1 MPDGISGVPPKAGM
15 ENALGLGATHLDV
28 LIIGAGLSGIGAA
41 CRIAKKSRHSTFAI
55 LEARDV
61 IGGTWD
67 LFRYPGVRSD
77 SDMYTL
83 GYSFRP
89 WRGLKALAP
98 AGAILDYIRQT
109 AAQYGIERHIRF
121 GHRLVHAAWS
131 SEAAQWA
138 LDVEIVA
145 SGQVVRYTAGMLL
158 MCGGYYSY
166 AQGHAPEFAGAADFE
181 GKIVHPQFWPEGL
194 DYAGKKM
201 VVIGSGATAVTLV
214 PSLAQTASH
223 VVMLQR
229 SPSYVVSRPSVDRLA
244 ARLHRF
250 LPGAVAANIVRAKN
264 IIETI
269 FLYTLA
275 RRKPAEVKRAIVGL
289 VRKELGTDYDVE
301 RHFTPSYKPWDQRV
315 CLVPDADLFKAI
327 SSGKASVVTEHIETL
342 TRMGIK
348 LRDGREIAADII
360 VSATGLKL
368 QMMGGATIAVD
379 GTPLNVGA
387 TLTYKGMMLAGVPN
401 FVFVVGY
408 TNASWTL
415 KADLVSNYT
424 VRLLNFMKRRGF
436 NVVVPTR
443 DPAVREAPIIDF
455 SSGYVQRAAGQLPQ
469 QGDRKPW
476 LLHQNYLRD
485 MPMLRFGRLRDGV
498 LKFRR
503 VKPALPMDV
512 TL

>member
-1 MPDGISGVPPKAGM
+1 MPEGVSGEQWRDAQVPNLMPV
-15 ENALGLGATHLDV
+15 HFDV
-28 LIIGAGLSGIGAA
+28 LIIGAGLSGVGAA
-41 CRIAKKSRHSTFAI
+41 CRISKKSPHSTFAI
-55 LEARDV
+55 LEAREA

-121 GHRLVHAAWS
+121 GHRLVRASWS
-131 SEAAQWA
+131 STAAQWT
-138 LDVEIVA
+138 LDVEILA
-145 SGQVVRYTAGMLL
+145 SGEVVRFTAGMLL

-166 AQGHAPEFAGAADFE
+166 AQGYAPEFAGAEDFQ

-194 DYAGKKM
+194 DYAGKRV

-214 PSLAQTASH
+214 PSLAETAAH

-229 SPSYVVSRPSVDRLA
+229 SPSYVVSRPSVDRWA
-244 ARLHRF
+244 ARLHKF
-250 LPGAVAANIVRAKN
+250 LPGGLAANIVRAKN

-275 RRKPAEVKRAIVGL
+275 RRKPVEVKRAIVGL
-289 VRKELGTDYDVE
+289 VRKELGQDYDVE
-301 RHFTPSYKPWDQRV
+301 THFTPSYKPWDQRV
-315 CLVPDADLFKAI
+315 CLVPDADLFKSI
-327 SSGKASVVTEHIETL
+327 KSGKASVVTAQIEHFTQ
-342 TRMGIK
+342 TGIQ
-348 LRDGREIAADII
+348 LQDGREIAADII

-368 QMMGGATIAVD
+368 QMMGGAEILVD
-379 GTPLNVGA
+379 GETLNIGA

-436 NVVVPTR
+436 DMVVPQR
-443 DPAVREAPIIDF
+443 DPAVREAPILDF
-455 SSGYVQRAAGQLPQ
+455 SSGYVQRAAGHLPQ

-503 VKPALPMDV
+503 VKPAFQMGGK
-512 TL
+512 